1 MTKTLTPIILAGG
14 TGKRLWP
21 LSTDENPKQF
31 LTIFKDLSLFDLTL
45 NRISNKLFTKPI
57 IVTQEKYLSQIQES
71 LKKSL
76 IKPSLIVLEPEG
88 KNTLGAVTSAI
99 KLALKINQKKKF
111 NFIVMPSDHFVSN
124 QCQFISAIKNSLL
137 GLNDRALFLFGIEA
151 KKFSSEFG
159 YIQLKSQDSLEVK
172 TFIEKPSSSKIKYD
186 LNGKNY
192 FCNSGIFV
200 FEGNWYVDQ
209 LNKIEKRFLDNIS
222 LAIDQGTRRKNL
234 FYISKMVDNADFF

>member
-1 MTKTLTPIILAGG
+1 MTRALTPIILAGG

-21 LSTDENPKQF
+21 LSTEENPKQF

-57 IVTQEKYLSQIQES
+57 IVTQEKYLSQIQKS

-99 KLALKINQKKKF
+99 KLALKINQKENF
-111 NFIVMPSDHFVSN
+111 NFIVMPSDHYISN
-124 QCQFISAIKNSLL
+124 QRQFVAAIKSSLL
-137 GLNDRALFLFGIEA
+137 NLNDRDLFLFGIEA
-151 KKFSSEFG
+151 NKFSSQFG
-159 YIQLKSQDSLEVK
+159 YIQLKSNDSLEVK
-172 TFIEKPSSSKIKYD
+172 KFIEKPSKSKIKFD

-192 FCNSGIFV
+192 FCNSGIFI
-200 FEGNWYVDQ
+200 FEGNWYVNQ
-209 LNKIEKRFLDNIS
+209 INKVKKRFLDNIS
-222 LAIDQGTRRKNL
+222 LAIDQG
-234 FYISKMVDNADFF
+234 